1 MKNLKLITIAISLIL
16 ITGCGFKIIDKR
28 ELLNFNIKEISTSGD
43 KRINF
48 ELKNKLSDYND
59 TNSSKVIKI
68 ELDTKKTKSIKEKN
82 ISNEITKYQI
92 KVIVNVKLIKTDNTN
107 NLEFTIEREGD
118 YVVADKFSQTL
129 NNEKRR
135 LEFIRQT
142 LTEMLTTN
150 SINNS
155 NEISES
161 ELKGRAA
168 FSDNLLRKLEVSKNR
183 EAHVLEEIK
192 DNLNEVSKIEKQKE
206 KIIKRKE

>member
-16 ITGCGFKIIDKR
+16 LTGCGFKIIDKR
-28 ELLNFNIKEISTSGD
+28 ELLNFNIKEISTNGD

-118 YVVADKFSQTL
+118 YIVADKFSQTL
-129 NNEKRR
+129 NNEKK
-135 LEFIRQT
+135 LIRNI
-142 LTEMLTTN
+142 TEK
-150 SINNS
+150 
-155 NEISES
+155 ISES
-161 ELKGRAA
+161 IIGEII
-168 FSDNLLRKLEVSKNR
+168 NKLNV
-183 EAHVLEEIK
+183 I
-192 DNLNEVSKIEKQKE
+192 
-206 KIIKRKE
+206 

>member
-16 ITGCGFKIIDKR
+16 LTGCGFKVIDKR
-28 ELLNFNIKEISTSGD
+28 ELLNFNIKEISTNGD

-92 KVIVNVKLIKTDNTN
+92 KVVVNVKLIKIDNTN
-107 NLEFTIEREGD
+107 DLEFTIEREGD

-129 NNEKRR
+129 NNEKK
-135 LEFIRQT
+135 LIRNI
-142 LTEMLTTN
+142 TEK
-150 SINNS
+150 
-155 NEISES
+155 ISES
-161 ELKGRAA
+161 IIGEII
-168 FSDNLLRKLEVSKNR
+168 NKLNV
-183 EAHVLEEIK
+183 I
-192 DNLNEVSKIEKQKE
+192 
-206 KIIKRKE
+206 

>member
-1 MKNLKLITIAISLIL
+1 MKKLKLITIAISLSL
-16 ITGCGFKIIDKR
+16 LTGCGFKIIDKR
-28 ELLNFNIKEISTSGD
+28 ELLNFNIKEISTNGD

-107 NLEFTIEREGD
+107 DLEFTIEREGD

-129 NNEKRR
+129 NNEKKI
-135 LEFIRQT
+135 IRNI
-142 LTEMLTTN
+142 TEK
-150 SINNS
+150 
-155 NEISES
+155 ISES
-161 ELKGRAA
+161 IIGEII
-168 FSDNLLRKLEVSKNR
+168 NKLN
-183 EAHVLEEIK
+183 AI
-192 DNLNEVSKIEKQKE
+192 
-206 KIIKRKE
+206 

>member
-16 ITGCGFKIIDKR
+16 MTGCGFKIIDKR

-48 ELKNKLSDYND
+48 ELKNKLSAYND

-129 NNEKRR
+129 NNEKK
-135 LEFIRQT
+135 LIRNI
-142 LTEMLTTN
+142 TEK
-150 SINNS
+150 
-155 NEISES
+155 ISES
-161 ELKGRAA
+161 IIAEII
-168 FSDNLLRKLEVSKNR
+168 NKLNV
-183 EAHVLEEIK
+183 I
-192 DNLNEVSKIEKQKE
+192 
-206 KIIKRKE
+206 

>member
-16 ITGCGFKIIDKR
+16 LTGCGFKVIDKR
-28 ELLNFNIKEISTSGD
+28 ELLNFNIKEINTNGD

-118 YVVADKFSQTL
+118 YIVADKFSQTL
-129 NNEKRR
+129 NNEKKI
-135 LEFIRQT
+135 IRNI
-142 LTEMLTTN
+142 TEK
-150 SINNS
+150 
-155 NEISES
+155 ISES
-161 ELKGRAA
+161 IIAEII
-168 FSDNLLRKLEVSKNR
+168 NKLNV
-183 EAHVLEEIK
+183 I
-192 DNLNEVSKIEKQKE
+192 
-206 KIIKRKE
+206 

>member
-16 ITGCGFKIIDKR
+16 LTGCGFKIIDKR
-28 ELLNFNIKEISTSGD
+28 ELLNFNIKEISTNGD

-59 TNSSKVIKI
+59 TNSSKVIRI

-129 NNEKRR
+129 NNEKK
-135 LEFIRQT
+135 LIRNI
-142 LTEMLTTN
+142 TEK
-150 SINNS
+150 
-155 NEISES
+155 ISES
-161 ELKGRAA
+161 IIGEII
-168 FSDNLLRKLEVSKNR
+168 NKLN
-183 EAHVLEEIK
+183 AI
-192 DNLNEVSKIEKQKE
+192 
-206 KIIKRKE
+206 

>member
-16 ITGCGFKIIDKR
+16 LTGCGFKVIDKR
-28 ELLNFNIKEISTSGD
+28 ELLNFNIKEISTNGD

-92 KVIVNVKLIKTDNTN
+92 KIIVNVKLIKTDNTN

-129 NNEKRR
+129 NNEKK
-135 LEFIRQT
+135 LIHNIIEK
-142 LTEMLTTN
+142 
-150 SINNS
+150 
-155 NEISES
+155 ISES
-161 ELKGRAA
+161 IIGEII
-168 FSDNLLRKLEVSKNR
+168 NKLNV
-183 EAHVLEEIK
+183 I
-192 DNLNEVSKIEKQKE
+192 
-206 KIIKRKE
+206 

>member
-16 ITGCGFKIIDKR
+16 LTGCGFKVIDKR
-28 ELLNFNIKEISTSGD
+28 ELLNFNIKEISTNGD

-92 KVIVNVKLIKTDNTN
+92 KVIVNVKLIRTDNAN
-107 NLEFTIEREGD
+107 NLEFTVERKGD

-129 NNEKRR
+129 NNEKK
-135 LEFIRQT
+135 
-142 LTEMLTTN
+142 LT
-150 SINNS
+150 S
-155 NEISES
+155 NIIGKISEDII
-161 ELKGRAA
+161 G
-168 FSDNLLRKLEVSKNR
+168 
-183 EAHVLEEIK
+183 EIINK
-192 DNLNEVSKIEKQKE
+192 FNVI
-206 KIIKRKE
+206 

>member
-1 MKNLKLITIAISLIL
+1 MKKLKLIAIAISLIL
-16 ITGCGFKIIDKR
+16 LTGCGFKVIDKR
-28 ELLNFNIKEISTSGD
+28 ELLNFNIKEISTNGD

-92 KVIVNVKLIKTDNTN
+92 KVIVNVKLIKTDITN

-129 NNEKRR
+129 NNEKK
-135 LEFIRQT
+135 LIRNI
-142 LTEMLTTN
+142 TEK
-150 SINNS
+150 
-155 NEISES
+155 ISES
-161 ELKGRAA
+161 IIGEII
-168 FSDNLLRKLEVSKNR
+168 NKLN
-183 EAHVLEEIK
+183 AI
-192 DNLNEVSKIEKQKE
+192 
-206 KIIKRKE
+206 

>member
-1 MKNLKLITIAISLIL
+1 MKNVKLITIAISLIL
-16 ITGCGFKIIDKR
+16 LTGCGFKIIDKR
-28 ELLNFNIKEISTSGD
+28 ELLNFNIKEISTNGD

-59 TNSSKVIKI
+59 INSSKVIKI

-129 NNEKRR
+129 NNEKK
-135 LEFIRQT
+135 LIHNIIEK
-142 LTEMLTTN
+142 
-150 SINNS
+150 
-155 NEISES
+155 ISES
-161 ELKGRAA
+161 IIGEII
-168 FSDNLLRKLEVSKNR
+168 NKLNV
-183 EAHVLEEIK
+183 I
-192 DNLNEVSKIEKQKE
+192 
-206 KIIKRKE
+206 

>member
-16 ITGCGFKIIDKR
+16 LTGCGFKIIDKR
-28 ELLNFNIKEISTSGD
+28 ELLNFNIKEISTYGD

-48 ELKNKLSDYND
+48 ELKNKLSDYNN

-92 KVIVNVKLIKTDNTN
+92 KVVVNVKLIKTDNTN

-129 NNEKRR
+129 NNEKK
-135 LEFIRQT
+135 LIRNI
-142 LTEMLTTN
+142 TEK
-150 SINNS
+150 
-155 NEISES
+155 ISES
-161 ELKGRAA
+161 IIGEII
-168 FSDNLLRKLEVSKNR
+168 NKLN
-183 EAHVLEEIK
+183 AI
-192 DNLNEVSKIEKQKE
+192 
-206 KIIKRKE
+206 

>member
-16 ITGCGFKIIDKR
+16 LTGCGFKVIDKR
-28 ELLNFNIKEISTSGD
+28 ELLNFNIKEISTNGD

-129 NNEKRR
+129 NNEKK
-135 LEFIRQT
+135 LIRNIT
-142 LTEMLTTN
+142 DK
-150 SINNS
+150 
-155 NEISES
+155 ISES
-161 ELKGRAA
+161 IIGEII
-168 FSDNLLRKLEVSKNR
+168 NKLNV
-183 EAHVLEEIK
+183 I
-192 DNLNEVSKIEKQKE
+192 
-206 KIIKRKE
+206 

>member
-16 ITGCGFKIIDKR
+16 LTGCGFKIIDKR
-28 ELLNFNIKEISTSGD
+28 ELLNFNIKEISTNGD

-92 KVIVNVKLIKTDNTN
+92 KVIVNVKLIKIDNTN

-129 NNEKRR
+129 NNEKKI
-135 LEFIRQT
+135 IRNI
-142 LTEMLTTN
+142 TEK
-150 SINNS
+150 
-155 NEISES
+155 ISES
-161 ELKGRAA
+161 IIGEII
-168 FSDNLLRKLEVSKNR
+168 NKLNV
-183 EAHVLEEIK
+183 I
-192 DNLNEVSKIEKQKE
+192 
-206 KIIKRKE
+206 

>member
-16 ITGCGFKIIDKR
+16 LTGCGFKIIDKR
-28 ELLNFNIKEISTSGD
+28 ELLNFNIKEISTNGD
-43 KRINF
+43 RRINF

-92 KVIVNVKLIKTDNTN
+92 KVIVNVKLIKTNNIN

-129 NNEKRR
+129 NNEKK
-135 LEFIRQT
+135 LIRNI
-142 LTEMLTTN
+142 TEK
-150 SINNS
+150 
-155 NEISES
+155 ISES
-161 ELKGRAA
+161 IIGEII
-168 FSDNLLRKLEVSKNR
+168 NKLNV
-183 EAHVLEEIK
+183 I
-192 DNLNEVSKIEKQKE
+192 
-206 KIIKRKE
+206 

>member
-1 MKNLKLITIAISLIL
+1 MKNLKLITIAISLIVL
-16 ITGCGFKIIDKR
+16 TGCGFKIIDKR
-28 ELLNFNIKEISTSGD
+28 ELLNFNIKEINTNGD

-92 KVIVNVKLIKTDNTN
+92 KVIVNVKLIKIDNTN

-129 NNEKRR
+129 NNEKK
-135 LEFIRQT
+135 LIRNI
-142 LTEMLTTN
+142 TEK
-150 SINNS
+150 
-155 NEISES
+155 ISES
-161 ELKGRAA
+161 IIGEII
-168 FSDNLLRKLEVSKNR
+168 NKLNV
-183 EAHVLEEIK
+183 I
-192 DNLNEVSKIEKQKE
+192 
-206 KIIKRKE
+206 

>member
-16 ITGCGFKIIDKR
+16 LTGCGFKIIDKR
-28 ELLNFNIKEISTSGD
+28 ELLNFNIKEISTNGD

-92 KVIVNVKLIKTDNTN
+92 KVIINVKLIRTDNTN
-107 NLEFTIEREGD
+107 NLEFTVERKGD

-129 NNEKRR
+129 NNEKK
-135 LEFIRQT
+135 
-142 LTEMLTTN
+142 LT
-150 SINNS
+150 S
-155 NEISES
+155 NIVDKISEDIIG
-161 ELKGRAA
+161 EII
-168 FSDNLLRKLEVSKNR
+168 NKLNV
-183 EAHVLEEIK
+183 I
-192 DNLNEVSKIEKQKE
+192 
-206 KIIKRKE
+206 

>member
-16 ITGCGFKIIDKR
+16 LTGCGFKIIDKR
-28 ELLNFNIKEISTSGD
+28 ELLNFNIKEISTNGD

-48 ELKNKLSDYND
+48 ELKNKLSDYNNTD
-59 TNSSKVIKI
+59 SSKVIKI

-129 NNEKRR
+129 NNEKK
-135 LEFIRQT
+135 LIR
-142 LTEMLTTN
+142 N
-150 SINNS
+150 
-155 NEISES
+155 ISE
-161 ELKGRAA
+161 EIYEDIIGEII
-168 FSDNLLRKLEVSKNR
+168 NKLNV
-183 EAHVLEEIK
+183 I
-192 DNLNEVSKIEKQKE
+192 
-206 KIIKRKE
+206 

>member
-1 MKNLKLITIAISLIL
+1 MKNLKLITITISLIL
-16 ITGCGFKIIDKR
+16 LTGCGFKIIDKR
-28 ELLNFNIKEISTSGD
+28 ELLNFNIKEISTNGD

-92 KVIVNVKLIKTDNTN
+92 KVIVNVKLIKIDNTN

-129 NNEKRR
+129 NNEKK
-135 LEFIRQT
+135 LIRNI
-142 LTEMLTTN
+142 TEK
-150 SINNS
+150 
-155 NEISES
+155 ISES
-161 ELKGRAA
+161 IIGEII
-168 FSDNLLRKLEVSKNR
+168 NKLNV
-183 EAHVLEEIK
+183 I
-192 DNLNEVSKIEKQKE
+192 
-206 KIIKRKE
+206 